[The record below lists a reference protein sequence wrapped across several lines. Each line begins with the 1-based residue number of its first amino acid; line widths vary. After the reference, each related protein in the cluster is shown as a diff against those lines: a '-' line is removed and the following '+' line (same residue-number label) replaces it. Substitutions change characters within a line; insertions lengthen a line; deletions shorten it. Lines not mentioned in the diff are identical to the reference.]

1 MKPAKEI
8 VWITDAPN
16 TRDPLMNALRH
27 GGYSVRCVAPPDEFK
42 FAKYIGY
49 SVRLIK
55 APKASDLGGWI
66 EQNFSP
72 DTVALIV
79 EGGNLS
85 RLDLLATSLRKQTSL
100 QWRFLPLFW
109 GYETLDAQLLDRVV
123 GIGINE
129 IFCRSGGPAELV
141 ARLNLRIQHAA
152 EMRRLQKEMDSLQKQ
167 DAAAETAL
175 KQREEFLGVCAH
187 DLRSPIGVI
196 QSGLSSILEGTH
208 SSGLSPFVAEVLSR
222 SYRQAGHAL
231 RLVNDL
237 LDVMSYEQGL
247 RPKYGLF
254 NLHEF
259 LKEFYED
266 YRSQAEERG
275 IQFQYENPI
284 PEWRVLAD
292 SDRVRQLL
300 QNLLANA
307 LKFTD
312 SGKTIHLS
320 VTPFKG
326 RRRNDPPYEMVVLS
340 LRDEGK
346 GIPPKEIEKIFDRF
360 SQIKDYSRAGGRGLG
375 LTVAKQ
381 ISNLHAGNLWVES
394 REGEGSVF
402 HVLLPHVIGSKLA
415 RRSHTRPTILIV
427 EPVEEKRK
435 PYFAALTDKGFDV
448 HYVKDGVE
456 AVAMSFYLR
465 PDFAIL
471 RHDTHKM
478 GEDEVAEI
486 LQSNE
491 ITRGIALYVGLDP
504 GESRDKSSVR
514 DEWVKGFISL
524 PLTEDFLAEI
534 SSEKPKR
541 SKKKKAA

>member
-1 MKPAKEI
+1 MKATKEI
-8 VWITDAPN
+8 VWITEAS
-16 TRDPLMNALRH
+16 TTQDPLVQALRYS
-27 GGYSVRCVAPPDEFK
+27 GYNVRCVAPPDEFK
-42 FAKYIGY
+42 YSKYIGY
-49 SVRLIK
+49 SVRLLK
-55 APKASDLGGWI
+55 SPKLSDLGHWI
-66 EQNFSP
+66 EENFP
-72 DTVALIV
+72 ADTAALIV

-85 RLDLLATSLRKQTSL
+85 RLDLLATSLRKHPSL
-100 QWRFLPLFW
+100 QWRFLPVFW
-109 GYETLDAQLLDRVV
+109 VYETFDVQLVDRVV

-129 IFCRSGGPAELV
+129 IFCRNAGPSELV
-141 ARLNLRIQHAA
+141 ARLKLRTQHAA
-152 EMRRLQKEMDSLQKQ
+152 EMRRLQKEIDSHQKQ
-167 DAAAETAL
+167 DAASETAL
-175 KQREEFLGVCAH
+175 QQREEFLGVCAH

-196 QSGLSSILEGTH
+196 QSGLSSILEGAH
-208 SSGLSPFVAEVLSR
+208 SKNLSPFVAEVLSR

-247 RPKYGLF
+247 KPKYGLF
-254 NLHEF
+254 NLHDF

-266 YRSQAEERG
+266 YSSQAEERG
-275 IQFQYENPI
+275 IQFEYENPI

-312 SGKTIHLS
+312 AGKTIHLS
-320 VTPFKG
+320 VTPFRG
-326 RRRNDPPYEMVVLS
+326 RRRTDPPYEMVVLS
-340 LRDEGK
+340 LRDQGK

-394 REGEGSVF
+394 REGEGSIF

-415 RRSHTRPTILIV
+415 QRTHSHPSILVV
-427 EPVEEKRK
+427 EPVEEKKK
-435 PYFAALTDKGFDV
+435 PYFSELSKKGFDV
-448 HYVKDGVE
+448 HFVKDGVE

-478 GEDEVAEI
+478 GEEEVAEI

-491 ITRGIALYVGLDP
+491 ITRGIALYVGLEA
-504 GESRDKSSVR
+504 GESRDKSPVR

-524 PLTEDFLAEI
+524 PLNQDFLTEI
-534 SSEKPKR
+534 AGTTPKKR
-541 SKKKKAA
+541 KKKKAA

>member
-1 MKPAKEI
+1 MKSPKEI
-8 VWITDAPN
+8 IWITEVPSAQ
-16 TRDPLMNALRH
+16 DPLMQALRYS
-27 GGYSVRCVAPPDEFK
+27 GYNVRCIAPPDEFK
-42 FAKYIGY
+42 FAKHIGY

-55 APKASDLGGWI
+55 APKLSDLGAWI
-66 EQNFSP
+66 EENFPSN
-72 DTVALIV
+72 TAALIV

-100 QWRFLPLFW
+100 QWRFLPIFW
-109 GYETLDAQLLDRVV
+109 AYETFDAQLVDRVV
-123 GIGINE
+123 SIGINE
-129 IFCRSGGPAELV
+129 IFCRNGGPTELA
-141 ARLNLRIQHAA
+141 ARLNLRIAHAE
-152 EMRRLQKEMDSLQKQ
+152 EMRRLQKEIDSHQKQ
-167 DAAAETAL
+167 DAATETAL

-196 QSGLSSILEGTH
+196 QSGLSSILE
-208 SSGLSPFVAEVLSR
+208 SSHKNALSPFVAEVLSR
-222 SYRQAGHAL
+222 SYRQSGHAL

-266 YRSQAEERG
+266 YRTQSEERG
-275 IQFQYENPI
+275 ITFEYDNPI
-284 PEWRVLAD
+284 PDWRVLAD

-312 SGKTIHLS
+312 PGKTIHLS

-326 RRRNDPPYEMVVLS
+326 RRRSDPPYEMVVLS

-346 GIPPKEIEKIFDRF
+346 GIPAKEIEKIFDRF

-394 REGEGSVF
+394 REGEGSIF

-415 RRSHTRPTILIV
+415 RRSHTRPSILVV

-435 PYFAALTDKGFDV
+435 PYFSELTKQGFDV
-448 HYVKDGVE
+448 HFVKDGVE
-456 AVAMSFYLR
+456 AVAMSFYIR

-491 ITRGIALYVGLDP
+491 ITRGIVLYVGLES
-504 GESRDKSSVR
+504 GETREKSPVR
-514 DEWVKGFISL
+514 DEWVKGFIGL
-524 PLTEDFLAEI
+524 PLSKDFLKEI
-534 SSEKPKR
+534 AGEKPKKR
-541 SKKKKAA
+541 TKKKAA